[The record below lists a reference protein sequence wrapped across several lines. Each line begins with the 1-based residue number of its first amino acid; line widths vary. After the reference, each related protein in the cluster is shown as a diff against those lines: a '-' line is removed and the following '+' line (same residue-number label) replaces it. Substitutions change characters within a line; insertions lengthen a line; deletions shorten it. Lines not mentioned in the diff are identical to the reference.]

1 MISNRNISSIIFD
14 LGGVILNIN
23 PQLTI
28 DRFEAIGF
36 SKIEFFLDH
45 YRSLGFLAE
54 FQAGRISEQQF
65 YDTIRKESGLDISNQ
80 LIKEAWNAM
89 LLDYPLDRIAKIKEL
104 KKNYKLF
111 LLSNTNIVHFQ
122 NFAFRVP
129 GVTQLGDLFD
139 NVYYSHE
146 IELSKPNADAYQFV
160 IEANNLNAETTL
172 FLDDLPENIA
182 TAKELGIQTY
192 WVANAN
198 LWPAE
203 ISTFLKDGV

>member
-28 DRFEAIGF
+28 DRFKAIGF
-36 SKIEFFLDH
+36 SGIETFLDH
-45 YRSLGFLAE
+45 CRSLGFLAD
-54 FQAGRISEQQF
+54 FQAGRMTDSQF
-65 YDTIRKESGLDISNQ
+65 YETIRKESGIDMSNQ

-89 LLDYPLDRIAKIKEL
+89 LLDYPLNRIAKIIEL
-104 KKNYKLF
+104 KKNYQLY
-111 LLSNTNIVHFQ
+111 LLSNTNVVHFHD
-122 NFAFRVP
+122 FAFRVP
-129 GVTQLGDLFD
+129 GVSQLGDLFD

-146 IELSKPNADAYQFV
+146 IAISKPNAEAYQFV
-160 IEANNLNAETTL
+160 LEANNLKAEATL

-192 WVANAN
+192 WVTNAN
-198 LWPAE
+198 EWPDE
-203 ISTFLKDGV
+203 ISTLLNKV